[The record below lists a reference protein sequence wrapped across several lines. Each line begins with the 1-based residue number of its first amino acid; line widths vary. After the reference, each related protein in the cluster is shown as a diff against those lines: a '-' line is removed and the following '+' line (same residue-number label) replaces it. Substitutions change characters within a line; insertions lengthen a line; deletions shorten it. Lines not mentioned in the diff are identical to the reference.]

1 VALHRIL
8 VVDDSLAVRETIG
21 ILLGGDYEVHAS
33 TVDQY
38 AATGILGEPPELIIA
53 ARAAAPRCAPRPF
66 PPGVP
71 VLWIEGA
78 DDPPGVPAYGASLP
92 RPFSPRELR
101 RRVVEL
107 LAAPQTYGAGSSHAA
122 RLRPPYVSAEVGR
135 AIAPALATTLPLHL
149 VGEPGT
155 GKRSLARAVHVARG
169 GGPFLPLPAL
179 HFDASALA
187 APSRPGA
194 ALFLDRVEQLSPHA
208 QQDLL
213 AALEPSGLV
222 RTVDGAGLR
231 LITSATTDLGAAAD
245 AGTFTPD
252 LYYRLTVLTVRLAPL
267 RERPEDIRAL
277 AQALAAELGAL
288 LGRSPVSLTERALE
302 RLANYLWF
310 GNLAELE
317 AVLARTVAL
326 AREPLIDADDL
337 LFDGTR
343 LPVGPAAASP
353 HESPAVLGGRPLDLI
368 INELA
373 HEFKNPLV
381 TIKTFAHH
389 LRRSLP
395 RGGEEE
401 QVARLTGEAVAQIDQ
416 TLENLL
422 EFTRLDAP
430 VPQLVRLSTVV
441 DPVLDECGQALA
453 ARGVALDHPP
463 LPPVTVR
470 GDPQQLAYALANLV
484 HALTRDLPQSARLGL
499 RFGEP
504 AVLTFELP
512 QGSDPLG
519 SHLATLLDHS
529 SAAAPGYPLGVAI
542 ANAVLERNGAQVT
555 VPEDAPSTVTVR
567 FAVADKDTPIDGTG
581 NGTSPRP
588 GR

>member
-1 VALHRIL
+1 MALHRIL

-21 ILLGGDYEVHAS
+21 ILLGADYEVHAA

-38 AATGILGEPPELIIA
+38 TATGILGEPPNLIIA
-53 ARAAAPRCAPRPF
+53 ARAAAPRATAQPF

-71 VLWIEGA
+71 VLWIESAGEA
-78 DDPPGVPAYGASLP
+78 SGLTGRAASLP

-101 RRVVEL
+101 RRVGEL
-107 LAAPQTYGAGSSHAA
+107 LAAPRTFESGSSHAT
-122 RLRPPYVSAEVGR
+122 RLHPPYVSAEVGR
-135 AIAPALATTLPLHL
+135 ALAPALATTLPLHL

-155 GKRSLARAVHVARG
+155 GKRGLARAIHAARG
-169 GGPFLPLPAL
+169 GGPFLALPAL
-179 HFDASALA
+179 HFDAAALA
-187 APSRPGA
+187 ALSTPGV
-194 ALFLDRVEQLSPHA
+194 LFLDRVELLSARA
-208 QQDLL
+208 QQELL

-222 RTVDGAGLR
+222 RTAEGAGLR
-231 LITSATTDLGAAAD
+231 LITSATTDLGVATD

-267 RERPEDIRAL
+267 RERPDDIRAL

-288 LGRSPVSLTERALE
+288 FGRPPVSLTERALD

-326 AREPLIDADDL
+326 SSEPVIDADDL
-337 LFDGTR
+337 LFDGAR
-343 LPVGPAAASP
+343 LPAGLAAGMAAD
-353 HESPAVLGGRPLDLI
+353 SPAVLRGRPLDLI

-430 VPQLVRLSTVV
+430 VPQVVRLSTVV

-484 HALTRDLPQSARLGL
+484 HALSRDLPESAHLAL
-499 RFGEP
+499 RYGEP

-512 QGSDPLG
+512 EGSDPLG
-519 SHLATLLDHS
+519 SHLATLLDRP
-529 SAAAPGYPLGVAI
+529 SAATPAYPLGVAI

-555 VPEDAPSTVTVR
+555 VPDDAPSTVTVR
-567 FAVADKDTPIDGTG
+567 FAVADKEALTDGTG

-588 GR
+588 DR